1 MPRSRTESANSIV
14 LLPKMI
20 EGGREIG
27 EEEEE
32 DLIKQM
38 ASVLSQLSLYAK
50 VFKMCL
56 VLGV

>member
-1 MPRSRTESANSIV
+1 MPRSRTVSANSIV

-20 EGGREIG
+20 EGGREI
-27 EEEEE
+27 EEEE
-32 DLIKQM
+32 DLVKQM